1 MKTVFSHSDLAHQFA
16 HQLSEIA
23 RTPNNSMFIADNTIW
38 SYGRHFAIAKHAT
51 NDRGQTAVLFTTR
64 SYSNTTAK
72 HIRHVQHACNHLL
85 TIDCND
91 PSESPRMNFEAML
104 KEMKGCLLGL
114 DKAKKPEKYIEPAK
128 YILHRANI
136 YAEFMGVS
144 VPAELTSLIES
155 VETGEYKVYL
165 AGESER
171 IATAK
176 KEREEREI
184 AEGKKQLAQWRKFK
198 GESRLYNRLNDRD
211 HLRIGERVGGNRE
224 TKRYVSC
231 IQTSQGVEIPT
242 EAAKRAYK
250 WIVQTIKAGGC
261 NGNCEYKVLDFKV
274 TAVTPELI
282 TIGCHKLEMNE
293 INAIAKKL
301 KW

>member
-16 HQLSEIA
+16 HQLSDNA
-23 RTPNNSMFIADNTIW
+23 RTTNNSMFIADNTIW
-38 SYGRHFAIAKHAT
+38 SYGRHFAIAKHVT

-64 SYSNTTAK
+64 GYSNTTSK
-72 HIRHVQHACNHLL
+72 HIRHVQHACNHLEL
-85 TIDCND
+85 IYCND
-91 PSESPRMNFEAML
+91 PSESPRLNFEAML

-114 DKAKKPEKYIEPAK
+114 DKAKKPENYIEPAK
-128 YILHRANI
+128 YILHRAKI
-136 YAEFMGVS
+136 YGEFMGVS

-171 IATAK
+171 IAIAK

-184 AEGKKQLAQWRKFK
+184 AESKKAIAKWRRFK
-198 GESRLYNRLNDRD
+198 GESRLYNRTNDRD
-211 HLRIGERVGGNRE
+211 YLRYNGKRV
-224 TKRYVSC
+224 
-231 IQTSQGVEIPT
+231 QTSQGVEIPT

-261 NGNCEYKVLDFKV
+261 NGNCEYMVLDFKV

-282 TIGCHKLEMNE
+282 TIGCHKIEMTE
-293 INAIAKKL
+293 INKIAKKL
-301 KW
+301 KWTTQK